1 MDGQARTDRHD
12 EAIIVAFRNFAN
24 TPEIREKG
32 IIASAI
38 GHDSNPDYSLSAP

>member
-1 MDGQARTDRHD
+1 MDGQTRTDRHD
-12 EAIIVAFRNFAN
+12 EAKIVAFHNFAN
-24 TPEIREKG
+24 APKVREKG